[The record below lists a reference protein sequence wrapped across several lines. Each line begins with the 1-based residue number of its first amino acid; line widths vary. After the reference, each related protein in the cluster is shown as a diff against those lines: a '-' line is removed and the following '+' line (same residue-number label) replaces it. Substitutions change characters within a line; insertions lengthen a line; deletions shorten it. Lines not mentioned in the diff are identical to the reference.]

1 MKHAFLYLIFIF
13 PLTLF
18 AQKNIL
24 HPDRNDNVI
33 VVSTDT
39 LNKNALEKAS
49 STLINQGFTIQ
60 EKNKIKGTLTTKPY
74 IYDKGKL
81 VINIKISLNEIR
93 IYGMF
98 EPNLAIISG
107 ADKPK
112 QLTRKIHYEET
123 EGSSVREAW
132 NIMNAF
138 ANQLAEVVQGSVSYL
153 KW

>member
-1 MKHAFLYLIFIF
+1 MF
-13 PLTLF
+13 
-18 AQKNIL
+18 
-24 HPDRNDNVI
+24 
-33 VVSTDT
+33 VSTDT